1 MKRVAPLA
9 WLVMALAAAAM
20 AATGYLWT
28 RQQANMARD
37 FGSLLESADPG
48 RRVELAG
55 KMLKD
60 YPWMAREQRSMAR
73 VVLASAYG
81 QSGQAE
87 LMEQAYLQAIGED
100 PQNHEALNNLAY
112 EWARR
117 GINLDSALALAKR
130 AVDISRE
137 LLPKRKPAGFSDEA
151 WRETVQLVQGN
162 YLDTY
167 GWVLYK
173 RGRMGQALEALEQA
187 AGLAPDPT
195 IDYHYGRALYK
206 SGRADSA
213 IGRLSRAVAAG
224 IEDSAEARPELE
236 RIYLERH
243 RSLSGL
249 DKLVAVARE
258 KLAES
263 RAKTM
268 AAEAGKLVG
277 SQAPDFTL
285 EDMGGARRSLSDLR
299 GQVAVLDFWAVWCRP
314 CLKSMPHLQA
324 VHQAFR
330 GRGVEVWGV
339 NLDEP
344 GKLEQA
350 GRYVADQGLE
360 FPMVL
365 GGKMGAGLDQSYQVT
380 GIPTT
385 FVIDKKGV
393 IRFRHIGYREN
404 LDELLAKN
412 IESLLK
418 EP

>member
-1 MKRVAPLA
+1 MKRVSPMAWAVMLA
-9 WLVMALAAAAM
+9 AGAALAF
-20 AATGYLWT
+20 TGFLWT

-55 KMLKD
+55 KLLKD

-87 LMEQAYLQAIGED
+87 LMEEAYLKAIEED
-100 PQNHEALNNLAY
+100 GQNHEALNNLAY

-117 GINLDSALALAKR
+117 GVNLDSALALAQR

-137 LLPKRKPAGFSDEA
+137 RLPKRKPAGFSDEA

-167 GWVLYK
+167 GWALYK

-195 IDYHYGRALYK
+195 IDYHYGMALHK

-213 IGRLSRAVAAG
+213 IVRLSQAVAAG
-224 IEDSAEARPELE
+224 IEDSAEARAELE

-243 RSLSGL
+243 RSLRGL
-249 DKLVAVARE
+249 DRLVAGARE

-277 SQAPDFTL
+277 SPAPDFSL
-285 EDMGGARRSLSDLR
+285 EDMEGRKRSFSELR
-299 GQVAVLDFWAVWCRP
+299 GKVAVLDFWAVWCGP
-314 CLKSMPHLQA
+314 CLKSMPHLQRT
-324 VHQAFR
+324 HQKFR
-330 GRGVEVWGV
+330 DKGAAVWGI

-350 GRYVADQGLE
+350 RRYVADQGLE

-365 GGKMGAGLDQSYQVT
+365 GGKMGAGLDRAYQVT

-393 IRFRHIGYREN
+393 IRFRHIGYREK